1 MFSKCHFYILK
12 IKRNILVLV
21 FLGFCASLLL
31 FSTSN
36 LPAIKKGLTLWAN
49 SVVPSLFPFFVATEL
64 LMNTN
69 FVTILGRFLTKI
81 MKPFFNIRGEGAFGF
96 IMGLISGYPVGAKIA
111 CDFRENNIC
120 SKEECE
126 RLLSFTN
133 NSGPLFIVGTVGIS
147 MFGNSTIGLLL
158 LITHILA
165 CITVGIIFRFW
176 KYNSSS
182 SDYISNKNSNYKKY
196 KNVTF
201 SNLGEIL
208 GKSISNSISTVL
220 VIGGF
225 VVIFSSIISILKSS
239 GILNSL
245 IFTLTPIFNFLH
257 IDNSFIYGILT
268 GLLEITN
275 GISSI
280 SNINIKAISINV
292 IITAFLL
299 GFGGLSVLLQVL
311 SITSKTDLSIKPYIY
326 GKLLHGVLATFYTFV
341 AIKIFPF
348 FNKSFEEFQFC
359 SPQETKYAFGE
370 RIRQDLILCNLL
382 KIPQIKENLSHI
394 LELRPFKGIDNLAS

>member
-1 MFSKCHFYILK
+1 MFSKCHFYIIK
-12 IKRNILVLV
+12 IKQNLLAML
-21 FLGFCASLLL
+21 FLAFCASLLL
-31 FSTSN
+31 FSSSN
-36 LPAIKKGLTLWAN
+36 LPAVKRGLSLWAN

-69 FVTILGRFLTKI
+69 FVYILGRFLNKI
-81 MKPFFNIRGEGAFGF
+81 MKPLFNIRGEGSFGF

-158 LITHILA
+158 LITHILS

-176 KYNSSS
+176 KFNSSS
-182 SDYISNKNSNYKKY
+182 PDYIGNKSSNYNKY

-201 SNLGEIL
+201 SNLGEVL
-208 GKSISNSISTVL
+208 GKSITNSISTIL
-220 VIGGF
+220 MIGGF
-225 VVIFSSIISILKSS
+225 VVIFSSIISILKAS
-239 GILNSL
+239 GILHSL
-245 IFTLTPIFNFLH
+245 ILIVTPIFDFLH
-257 IDNSFIYGILT
+257 IDSSFISGIFM

-275 GISSI
+275 GISCI
-280 SNINIKAISINV
+280 SNINIKAISINI

-299 GFGGLSVLLQVL
+299 GFGGLSILLQVL

-326 GKLLHGVLATFYTFV
+326 GKLLHGFLAAFYTFV
-341 AIKIFPF
+341 AINIFPF
-348 FNKSFEEFQFC
+348 FNF
-359 SPQETKYAFGE
+359 
-370 RIRQDLILCNLL
+370 NL
-382 KIPQIKENLSHI
+382 
-394 LELRPFKGIDNLAS
+394 

>member
-1 MFSKCHFYILK
+1 MFSKSHFYIIK
-12 IKRNILVLV
+12 IKRNILTLI
-21 FLGFCASLLL
+21 FLAFAGSLLL
-31 FSTSN
+31 FSSSN
-36 LPAIKKGLTLWAN
+36 LPAIKKGLSLWAN
-49 SVVPSLFPFFVATEL
+49 SVVPSLFPFFVATDL
-64 LMNTN
+64 LMHTN
-69 FVTILGRFLTKI
+69 FVNILGRFLNKL
-81 MKPFFNIRGEGAFGF
+81 MKPLFNIRGEGAFGF

-158 LITHILA
+158 LVTHILA

-176 KYNSSS
+176 KFNTSTFNTDINKKSSF
-182 SDYISNKNSNYKKY
+182 NKN

-201 SNLGEIL
+201 SNLFEVL
-208 GKSISNSISTVL
+208 VKSITNSISTVL
-220 VIGGF
+220 MIGGF

-245 IFTLTPIFNFLH
+245 VYIFTPLFDFMH
-257 IDNSFIYGILT
+257 IDTSFIYGILT

-275 GISSI
+275 GISII
-280 SNINIKAISINV
+280 SNIHIKAISINIV
-292 IITAFLL
+292 LTAFLL

-311 SITSKTDLSIKPYIY
+311 SITSKTDISIKPYFY
-326 GKLLHGVLATFYTFV
+326 GKLLHGFLAGFYTF
-341 AIKIFPF
+341 IFMNFFPF
-348 FNKSFEEFQFC
+348 FNF
-359 SPQETKYAFGE
+359 
-370 RIRQDLILCNLL
+370 NL
-382 KIPQIKENLSHI
+382 
-394 LELRPFKGIDNLAS
+394 

>member
-12 IKRNILVLV
+12 IKRNILALI
-21 FLGFCASLLL
+21 FLAFATCLLL
-31 FSTSN
+31 FSSSN
-36 LPAIKKGLTLWAN
+36 LPAIKKGLSLWAN
-49 SVVPSLFPFFVATEL
+49 SVAPSLFPFFVATEL

-69 FVTILGRFLTKI
+69 FVNILGRFLNKI
-81 MKPFFNIRGEGAFGF
+81 MKPLFNISGEGSFGF

-176 KYNSSS
+176 KFNSSS
-182 SDYISNKNSNYKKY
+182 PNYVGTKTSNYKKC
-196 KNVTF
+196 KNITF

-208 GKSISNSISTVL
+208 GKSITNSISTIL
-220 VIGGF
+220 MIGGF
-225 VVIFSSIISILKSS
+225 VVIFSSIISILKAS
-239 GILNSL
+239 GILQSL
-245 IFTLTPIFNFLH
+245 VLMLTPIFDFLH
-257 IDNSFIYGILT
+257 IDSSFISGILT

-280 SNINIKAISINV
+280 SSINIKAISVNI

-311 SITSKTDLSIKPYIY
+311 SITSKTDLSIKPYVY
-326 GKLLHGVLATFYTFV
+326 GKLLHGILAAFYTFI
-341 AIKIFPF
+341 AINVFPF
-348 FNKSFEEFQFC
+348 FNF
-359 SPQETKYAFGE
+359 
-370 RIRQDLILCNLL
+370 NL
-382 KIPQIKENLSHI
+382 
-394 LELRPFKGIDNLAS
+394 